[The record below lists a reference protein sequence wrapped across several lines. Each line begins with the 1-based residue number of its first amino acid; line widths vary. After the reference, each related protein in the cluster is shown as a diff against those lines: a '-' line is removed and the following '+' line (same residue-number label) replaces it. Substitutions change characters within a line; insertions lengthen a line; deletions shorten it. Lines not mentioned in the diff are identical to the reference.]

1 MKNLTQDEIELRDA
15 VAMHLLAAIAPK
27 VPGPQ
32 SLKTSLA
39 GVWDAANTFIA
50 ARRVIQAEDA
60 ADNEQ
65 AEPSPLVK
73 S

>member
-1 MKNLTQDEIELRDA
+1 MRGLTRDEIELRDA
-15 VAMHLLAAIAPK
+15 VAVHLLAAIAPK

-50 ARRVIQAEDA
+50 ARRVIFQEDA

-65 AEPSPLVK
+65 VEPPLVQ